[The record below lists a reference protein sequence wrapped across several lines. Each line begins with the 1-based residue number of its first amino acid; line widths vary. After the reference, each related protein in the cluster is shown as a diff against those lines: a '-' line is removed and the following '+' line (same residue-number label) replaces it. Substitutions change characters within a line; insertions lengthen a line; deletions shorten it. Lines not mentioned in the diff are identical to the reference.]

1 MNRRDLLFLWIF
13 IAVWAVFFINVQ
25 PTMTSK
31 QLIIAFT
38 IHFAILDILVIALF
52 ILSAVIPKFGKW
64 GDKKIF
70 GSKEE
75 EKAPEENKP
84 IGDDDKKL
92 LLSDLSSRLPYGVK
106 CKVKY
111 SVINETTFGEIV
123 EMEQDDEVVA
133 VNIVDESVKTS
144 NLGEWSDIKQ
154 IRPYLRPL
162 ESMTEEEADEFDKI
176 ADDLLTD
183 GENVK
188 IWATVIEWLVKH
200 NFDYRGLIPKGL
212 ALKL

>member
-1 MNRRDLLFLWIF
+1 
-13 IAVWAVFFINVQ
+13 
-25 PTMTSK
+25 
-31 QLIIAFT
+31 
-38 IHFAILDILVIALF
+38 VIALF
-52 ILSAVIPKFGKW
+52 ILSAVIPQFGKW

-75 EKAPEENKP
+75 EKKAPEENKP
-84 IGDDDKKL
+84 MEDKDRKL

-106 CKVKY
+106 CRVKY

-133 VNIVDESVKTS
+133 IDIVDESVKTS
-144 NLGEWSDIKQ
+144 NLGEWSDIRQ

-162 ESMTEEEADEFDKI
+162 NSMTEEEAEEFDKI
-176 ADDLLTD
+176 ADELMKN
-183 GENVK
+183 GENTE
-188 IWATVIEWLVKH
+188 IWATVIEWLIKH
-200 NFDYRGLIPKGL
+200 QFDYRGLIPRGL